1 MDDGEKECSK
11 WHLDKKVPLA
21 IIFTLVGQLAGF
33 GWIASKLD
41 SRIESLEKADMRHER
56 VLESNSRDGDDAKAR
71 IIRIEESTKH
81 MLESLARIE
90 ANIDRRTR

>member
-1 MDDGEKECSK
+1 MADCGEKDS

-21 IIFTLVGQLAGF
+21 IILTLVGQLAGF

-41 SRIESLEKADMRHER
+41 SRIESLEKADSRHETA
-56 VLESNSRDGDDAKAR
+56 LAANASNSDDAKQR

-90 ANIDRRTR
+90 ATIDRRAR